1 MGSSKLPGS
10 LLPGSQPDLV
20 NSCRLHAAPSSP
32 DWNRSS
38 SSRADPDAAAA
49 EPSGGQVRHHHS
61 HRVLL
66 HHTAEERPVYG
77 GGGSG
82 LSSNIGNRGARR
94 AVPSTGGGPP
104 LGSARVGSSNPAF
117 NGPASGS
124 SGDEED
130 AAGCVEVAAAGGQ
143 RPTPRPPRVSAGE
156 PSGLPLLCSLSGGS
170 LSIGRVPV
178 WPELEPSGGLPLANS
193 SNSSQASAQLKLCFL
208 LQTLATSYQKNSN

>member
-1 MGSSKLPGS
+1 VGSSKLPGS

-32 DWNRSS
+32 DWNRSC
-38 SSRADPDAAAA
+38 SRADPGPDAAA
-49 EPSGGQVRHHHS
+49 EPSGGHVRNHR

-66 HHTAEERPVYG
+66 HHTAEERPVS

-94 AVPSTGGGPP
+94 AVPSSGGPP

-117 NGPASGS
+117 NGPVSGS

-130 AAGCVEVAAAGGQ
+130 AAGCVEVGAAAGGQ

-193 SNSSQASAQLKLCFL
+193 SSSSQASAQLKLSFL
-208 LQTLATSYQKNSN
+208 LQILATS

>member
-1 MGSSKLPGS
+1 VS
-10 LLPGSQPDLV
+10 
-20 NSCRLHAAPSSP
+20 
-32 DWNRSS
+32 
-38 SSRADPDAAAA
+38 
-49 EPSGGQVRHHHS
+49 
-61 HRVLL
+61 
-66 HHTAEERPVYG
+66 G

-82 LSSNIGNRGARR
+82 LSSNIGNRGVRR

-130 AAGCVEVAAAGGQ
+130 AAGCVEVAVAGGQ

-156 PSGLPLLCSLSGGS
+156 PSSGLPLLCSLSGGN

-193 SNSSQASAQLKLCFL
+193 SSSSQASAQLKLSVL
-208 LQTLATSYQKNSN
+208 LKILATS

>member
-38 SSRADPDAAAA
+38 SRADPDAAAA
-49 EPSGGQVRHHHS
+49 EPSGGHVRRHHH
-61 HRVLL
+61 RVQL
-66 HHTAEERPVYG
+66 HHTDEERPVS
-77 GGGSG
+77 GGSG

-94 AVPSTGGGPP
+94 AVPSSGSGPP

-130 AAGCVEVAAAGGQ
+130 AAGCVAEVAAAGGQ

-193 SNSSQASAQLKLCFL
+193 SSSSQASAQLKLSVL
-208 LQTLATSYQKNSN
+208 LHILATS

>member
-1 MGSSKLPGS
+1 VGSSKLPGS

-49 EPSGGQVRHHHS
+49 EPSGGQVRHHHR

-66 HHTAEERPVYG
+66 HHTAEERPVSG
-77 GGGSG
+77 GSGSG

-104 LGSARVGSSNPAF
+104 LGSGRVGSSNPAF

-130 AAGCVEVAAAGGQ
+130 AAGCVEVGAAAGGQ

-156 PSGLPLLCSLSGGS
+156 PSSGLPLLCSLSGGS

-193 SNSSQASAQLKLCFL
+193 SSSSQASAQLKLFFL
-208 LQTLATSYQKNSN
+208 SQIFYIFL

>member
-1 MGSSKLPGS
+1 VGSGSKLPGS

-32 DWNRSS
+32 DWNRSG
-38 SSRADPDAAAA
+38 SRADASA
-49 EPSGGQVRHHHS
+49 EPAGASSGQVRHHHR

-66 HHTAEERPVYG
+66 HHTAEERPVSSGSG
-77 GGGSG
+77 GNG

-130 AAGCVEVAAAGGQ
+130 AAGCVEVVAAAGGQ

-156 PSGLPLLCSLSGGS
+156 PSSGLPLLCSLSGGS

-193 SNSSQASAQLKLCFL
+193 SNSSQASAQLKLFFFL
-208 LQTLATSYQKNSN
+208 QILAKS

>member
-1 MGSSKLPGS
+1 VGSSKLPGS

-32 DWNRSS
+32 DWNCSG
-38 SSRADPDAAAA
+38 SRADPDAAAA
-49 EPSGGQVRHHHS
+49 EPSGGHVRNHR

-66 HHTAEERPVYG
+66 HHTAEEGPVSG
-77 GGGSG
+77 GGGRG

-130 AAGCVEVAAAGGQ
+130 VAGCVEVGAAAGGQ
-143 RPTPRPPRVSAGE
+143 RPTPRPPRMSAGE

-193 SNSSQASAQLKLCFL
+193 SSSSQASAQLTLFFL
-208 LQTLATSYQKNSN
+208 LQILASSFKNFYN